1 MSDSI
6 EPHDDHLYNFVM
18 FNRESVEFF
27 VRAFDFYL
35 SILASENAEIAG
47 DPDLEKLVSEDTRR
61 ELGLGRDKEQ
71 AERIREWI
79 SDKLEKDPD
88 RYHVNIS
95 LSHWSVKLIKSVSLL
110 YLSHLRN
117 RRNVLASKPNVT
129 ANSLTAIDR
138 EISAKEEMM
147 RTAGVFKD
155 ASVLPLLVE
164 DQELD
169 AGPATPALEQPL
181 SQASRP
187 RPVVISTI
195 EILDRELRDRCL
207 DLFDQFQ
214 KSGQSD
220 RNDTVVA
227 EASRILENRLRTILG
242 CDSGMTAKQLVTLAF
257 NPDKPRLVVS
267 AVRQEQDAAH
277 LLFLGAFGFIRN
289 QVQHKLLDNLAP
301 ERVTQI
307 LGMFDY
313 LISVINQAHVSEHGL

>member
-35 SILASENAEIAG
+35 SLLASENAAIAG
-47 DPDLEKLVSEDTRR
+47 DPDLEKLVSEETRR

-169 AGPATPALEQPL
+169 AGPATPELEQPL

-187 RPVVISTI
+187 RPVVINTI

-313 LISVINQAHVSEHGL
+313 LISVINQAQVSEHGL